1 VSPFQCYTTFLALKQ
16 HFSRPSYDVIK
27 YNWKTRASI
36 NSFNKRTDRYFYER
50 LSRKKN
56 EKEIKDFFIANFVST
71 DNPNSVYISDLM
83 KDGDEKYIE
92 WMKRVQGLSYL
103 FKAEASVFISKEN
116 FNELFECKNNQHSDL
131 IRKYLQKALSIET
144 LVILDKIL
152 CYVKDYDKVLD
163 DPMWDSL
170 KLKITKYS
178 PLLNI
183 DIAKY
188 SKILK
193 EIVCE

>member
-1 VSPFQCYTTFLALKQ
+1 MNPFQCYTTFLALKQ
-16 HFSRPSYDVIK
+16 HFVKPSYDVIK
-27 YNWKTRASI
+27 YNWKTRASLTA
-36 NSFNKRTDRYFYER
+36 FNKRTDRYFYER

-56 EKEIKDFFIANFVST
+56 ENEIKEFYIANFVEA

-83 KDGDEKYIE
+83 KDGEEKYID
-92 WMKRVQGLSYL
+92 WMKRVQSLSYL
-103 FKAEASVFISKEN
+103 FETEASVFISKDK
-116 FNELFECKNNQHSDL
+116 FNDLFECKNGQHSKL
-131 IRKYLQKALSIET
+131 IQKYLQKAFSIET

-152 CYVKDYDKVLD
+152 HYVEDYDKVLD
-163 DPMWDSL
+163 DPLWNSL

-183 DIAKY
+183 DTKKY

-193 EIVCE
+193 EIICE